1 MAETS
6 QEEEVELGEEET
18 GTSIGRKYEQQ
29 MRELVTQRLDI
40 PVLSLGEMIDAK
52 RLDLQPDFQ
61 RRSRWNDQQ
70 RSRLIESIIMNVP
83 IPPVF
88 LGEDKY
94 GKYVVLDGRQRLTAI
109 DGFMRGH
116 YALEGLDV
124 WDELNHKR
132 FAGLGS
138 VRDYITRRFI
148 PAVVILRESSK
159 EIKYDVFDRLN
170 TGGVVL
176 APMELRNALFRG
188 PFTETIRELSEHP
201 IFLKLWGIPAEMK
214 ARENNLT
221 YQKMTDMELVLR
233 FFALQTYQTFTDR
246 TKLKGFLSDY
256 MQGRNEAYEEDA
268 TLKKHDVAAFDRA
281 VNCTWIVF
289 REAGFRKPKAKKL
302 SVRSAP
308 LADAVMFA
316 FRHVDPASLTDSVS
330 TAIKNAFSK
339 LFETDTAFVASVSEG
354 TNGRAAVVTRLETM
368 ENLVK
373 AHVPLLPTRRFK
385 LKVPKKSSR
394 G

>member
-1 MAETS
+1 MAETRP
-6 QEEEVELGEEET
+6 EEDVELGEEET

-40 PVLSLGEMIDAK
+40 PVLSLAEMIDAG

-61 RRSRWNDQQ
+61 RRSRWDDQQ

-94 GKYVVLDGRQRLTAI
+94 GKYIVLDGRQRLTAI
-109 DGFMRGH
+109 DRFMRGH
-116 YALEGLDV
+116 YPLEGLDV
-124 WDELNHKR
+124 WEELNGKT

-188 PFTETIRELSEHP
+188 PFTEAIRGLSEHP
-201 IFLKLWGIPAEMK
+201 IFLKLWGIPDDVK

-233 FFALQTYQTFTDR
+233 FFALRTYQTFTDR
-246 TKLKGFLSDY
+246 AKLKGFLSDY
-256 MQGRNEAYEEDA
+256 MQRRNEEYEGDA
-268 TLKKHDVAAFDRA
+268 SLESRDVAEFDRA

-289 REAGFRKPKAKKL
+289 REAAFRKPKAKKR

-316 FRHVDPASLTDSVS
+316 FRNVDPASLTDPIN
-330 TAIKNAFSK
+330 TAIKNAFTN
-339 LFETDTAFVASVSEG
+339 LFETNADFVASVSEG

-368 ENLVK
+368 ESLIR
-373 AHVPLLPTRRFK
+373 AHVAPLPTRKFRLPK
-385 LKVPKKSSR
+385 KKSS
-394 G
+394 GG

>member
-1 MAETS
+1 MSETS
-6 QEEEVELGEEET
+6 TEDDVDLGEEET

-40 PVLSLGEMIDAK
+40 PVPSLTEMLDHK

-94 GKYVVLDGRQRLTAI
+94 GQYVVLDGRQRLTAI
-109 DGFMRGH
+109 DNFIRQR

-124 WDELNHKR
+124 WEELNGKT
-132 FAGLGS
+132 FNELGR
-138 VRDYITRRFI
+138 VRDFIMRRFI

-188 PFTETIRELSEHP
+188 PFTETLRELSENQT
-201 IFLKLWGIPAEMK
+201 FRKLWGIPAEMK
-214 ARENNLT
+214 AREQNLT
-221 YQKMTDMELVLR
+221 YQKMTDLELVLR
-233 FFALQTYQTFTDR
+233 FFGLQDYKRFTDS

-256 MQGRNEAYEEDA
+256 MRDRNEAYEQDDSLKQHDA
-268 TLKKHDVAAFDRA
+268 VAFDRA
-281 VNCTWIVF
+281 VQCTWIVF
-289 REAGFRKPKAKKL
+289 RESAFRKPKAKKL
-302 SVRSAP
+302 SPRSAP

-316 FRHVDPASLTDSVS
+316 FRNVDPAALTDTISA
-330 TAIKNAFSK
+330 AIKESFNQ
-339 LFETDTAFVASVSEG
+339 LFTTDKDFVAAVSAG
-354 TNGRAAVVTRLETM
+354 TNGKAAVVKRLETM
-368 ENLVK
+368 ESLVQQ
-373 AHVPLLPTRRFK
+373 HVAPVPTRKFK
-385 LKVPKKSSR
+385 FPVKKKSN
-394 G
+394 GG

>member
-1 MAETS
+1 MSKTS
-6 QEEEVELGEEET
+6 PEDEVELGEEET

-29 MRELVTQRLDI
+29 MRELVTQRLDV
-40 PVLSLGEMIDAK
+40 PVLSLTEMIDQN

-109 DGFMRGH
+109 DNFMRGR
-116 YALEGLDV
+116 YVLEGLDV
-124 WDELNHKR
+124 WEELNGKK
-132 FAGLGS
+132 FADLGN
-138 VRDYITRRFI
+138 VQAYITRRFI

-176 APMELRNALFRG
+176 AAMELRNALFRG

-201 IFLKLWGIPAEMK
+201 IFLKLWGIPTDMK
-214 ARENNLT
+214 AREENIT

-233 FFALQTYQTFTDR
+233 FFALQNYKAFTDR
-246 TKLKGFLSDY
+246 AKLNGFLSDY
-256 MQGRNEAYEEDA
+256 MRDRNETYEGDDA
-268 TLKKHDVAAFDRA
+268 LKQLDVAAFDRA

-289 REAGFRKPKAKKL
+289 REGAFRKPKAKKR
-302 SVRSAP
+302 SIRSAP

-316 FRHVDPASLTDSVS
+316 FRNIDPAGLTDKVS
-330 TAIKNAFSK
+330 AAIKNDFNE
-339 LFETDTAFVASVSEG
+339 LFESDKKFVSAVSEG
-354 TNGRAAVVTRLETM
+354 TNGKTAVITRLETM
-368 ENLVK
+368 ENVVK
-373 AHVPLLPTRRFK
+373 KHVSAIPTRKFRV
-385 LKVPKKSSR
+385 LPKKKTNGS
-394 G
+394 